1 MESDELRSAF
11 AMMILNGMLSRLDPK
26 DVDPENVW
34 HLADKMI
41 ESKEQKPTAGLPP
54 IKRRK
59 KIVQGDEHEMQ
70 S

>member
-34 HLADKMI
+34 QLAEKMI
-41 ESKEQKPTAGLPP
+41 EAKEQKTTAGLPP

-59 KIVQGDEHEMQ
+59 KIVQGEEHE
-70 S
+70 

>member
-26 DVDPENVW
+26 DIDPEEVW
-34 HLADKMI
+34 QLADKMI
-41 ESKEQKPTAGLPP
+41 EAKEQKPTVGLPP

-59 KIVQGDEHEMQ
+59 KIVQGEQDEMQ